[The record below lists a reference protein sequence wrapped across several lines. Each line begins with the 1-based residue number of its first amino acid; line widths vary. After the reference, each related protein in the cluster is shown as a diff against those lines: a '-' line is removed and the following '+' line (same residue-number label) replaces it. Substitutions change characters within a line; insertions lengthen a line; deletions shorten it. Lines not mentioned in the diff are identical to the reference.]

1 MTEQGST
8 STIIIGGGLIGLCT
22 AFELIQLG
30 HEVTVVDRAS
40 AGSGAARGN
49 AGEITPLTLTP
60 LAGPGMIAEMFR
72 GVFSRKGPLSVSPLA
87 LPSLI
92 PFGMQ
97 FLRACRPAGV
107 RAGMAALDQLAGGIA
122 ASFDPYIDAGI
133 AFEGGG
139 QGYLYTDS
147 DPAALRVFQRT
158 LVARAERLGLEAPHD
173 ILTGDDLHSF
183 EPALHPNIANGFY
196 APSERYIEPG
206 LFVDGLIEWL
216 RNAGVT
222 FIENAPVRNVASDD
236 GGVRVYID
244 GDDDSLHADGA
255 IIAAGAWSSEILRRS
270 GVKTRIT
277 AGKGYSLTVETD
289 TLPQRLIHSGD
300 NRVVA
305 IPMSGRLRIVGVME
319 FDGSYDTFRKD
330 RIALLLASAGRFLR
344 GLNPEHVTEE
354 WVAPRPMTASG
365 VPYIGAV
372 QGLPGV
378 IVAAGHNMHGL
389 SLAPVTAS
397 IVAQLATHE
406 KPRIG
411 EAVLDMNAFQI

>member
-1 MTEQGST
+1 MTREGST

-22 AFELIQLG
+22 AFELIRLG

-60 LAGPGMIAEMFR
+60 LAGPGMVAEMFR
-72 GVFSRKGPLSVSPLA
+72 GVLSRKGPLSVSPLA

-92 PFGMQ
+92 PFGLQ
-97 FLRACRPAGV
+97 FLRACRPTGV
-107 RAGMAALDQLAGGIA
+107 QAGMAALDQLAGGIA
-122 ASFDPYIDAGI
+122 ASFDPYIEADI

-147 DPAALRVFQRT
+147 DHATLRDFQRT
-158 LVARAERLGLEAPHD
+158 LVTRAERLGLEAPHE
-173 ILTGDDLHSF
+173 ILTGDDLHNF
-183 EPALHPNIANGFY
+183 EPALHPRISQGFY
-196 APSERYIEPG
+196 APSERYIEPAR
-206 LFVDGLIEWL
+206 FVDGLIAWL
-216 RNAGVT
+216 RNTGVT
-222 FIENAPVRNVASDD
+222 FMEDAPVASVTSE
-236 GGVRVYID
+236 GHGVRVHLE
-244 GDDDSLHADGA
+244 GDRGSLRADRA
-255 IIAAGAWSSEILRRS
+255 VVAAGAWSSEILRRS
-270 GVKTRIT
+270 GVKTSI
-277 AGKGYSLTVETD
+277 APGKGYSLTVETE

-319 FDGSYDTFRKD
+319 FDGSYDTFRED

-344 GLNPEHVTEE
+344 DLNTENVTEE

-365 VPYIGAV
+365 VPYISAV
-372 QGLPGV
+372 NELPGV

-389 SLAPVTAS
+389 SLAPVTGS
-397 IVAQLATHE
+397 IVAQLIKRE
-406 KPRIG
+406 EPRIG
-411 EAVLDMNAFQI
+411 RTLLDMNTFQI